1 MAGSGQF
8 CSLFVLIGG
17 FMAKVK
23 QICEEKL
30 RPVIEEMG
38 YDLVEVE
45 YVKEFDGMN
54 LIFTIDKEEG
64 VTINDCEI
72 VNKEIEPIIDELNPT
87 DDKPFTLVVSSPGL
101 DRPLKTDRD
110 LRRNLG
116 NEVTLT
122 LFSKL
127 DGKKVFEGVLK
138 AFDEKTVTLSI
149 SEGDKTFERDKVA
162 SIKLVIKF

>member
-1 MAGSGQF
+1 
-8 CSLFVLIGG
+8 
-17 FMAKVK
+17 MAKVK

-64 VTINDCEI
+64 VTIDDCEI
-72 VNKEIEPIIDELNPT
+72 VNKKIEPIIDELNPT

-127 DGKKVFEGVLK
+127 DGKKVFKGVLK

>member
-1 MAGSGQF
+1 
-8 CSLFVLIGG
+8 
-17 FMAKVK
+17 MAKVK

-72 VNKEIEPIIDELNPT
+72 VNKKIEPIIDELNPT

-122 LFSKL
+122 LFAKL

-138 AFDEKTVTLSI
+138 AFDEKTVTLSL

>member
-1 MAGSGQF
+1 
-8 CSLFVLIGG
+8 
-17 FMAKVK
+17 MAKVK

-64 VTINDCEI
+64 VTIDDCEI
-72 VNKEIEPIIDELNPT
+72 VNKKIEPIIDELNPT

-127 DGKKVFEGVLK
+127 DGKKVFEGVLNQ
-138 AFDEKTVTLSI
+138 I
-149 SEGDKTFERDKVA
+149 
-162 SIKLVIKF
+162 

>member
-1 MAGSGQF
+1 
-8 CSLFVLIGG
+8 
-17 FMAKVK
+17 MAKVK

-64 VTINDCEI
+64 VTIDDCEI
-72 VNKEIEPIIDELNPT
+72 VNKKIEPIIDELNPT

-122 LFSKL
+122 LFAKL
-127 DGKKVFEGVLK
+127 DGKKVYEGVLK
-138 AFDEKTVTLSI
+138 AFDEKTVTLSL